1 MAKLISKTY
10 GDALFELGIEKK
22 TIDILFEEAKAVRT
36 SLLENADL
44 IKFLNNPNIESKE
57 KIDTMENIYK
67 QFVST
72 DMVGFITLVVSKG
85 RQSSFTDIFG
95 YFIDRVKEY
104 KNIGIVYV
112 TTPIPLNENQ
122 KDKIVKKLLA
132 TTKYRQLEMNYH
144 IDESLMGGMKIRI
157 GDRVVDSSVKN
168 KLDGLTKELLSI
180 QLA

>member
-1 MAKLISKTY
+1 M
-10 GDALFELGIEKK
+10 FELGIEKK